1 MNILMD
7 IVIPNEEVITEA
19 SKEPSVFP
27 AILVAAVAAV
37 AVFLIVKA
45 INRKK

>member
-1 MNILMD
+1 MD
-7 IVIPNEEVITEA
+7 IIVPGEEVITEA

-45 INRKK
+45 IYKKK

>member
-1 MNILMD
+1 MNVLMD

-19 SKEPSVFP
+19 SKEPSVLP